1 MVSHS
6 VTNQESSVVLDVVL
20 RLLSTL
26 TLSTDDAHNLIQV
39 IIDSTDPANS
49 SSSTSSATTFLTA
62 QTQPTSSSTLVSVPP
77 TEQTPPP
84 IPSATPTLLLPPS
97 TIRTEQTV
105 PPIPS
110 ATLAPPPPPSTT
122 PTQSPAPSQNTQTL
136 PDLPITS
143 IMVNGEERFQH
154 HYEGFAFDVPHTA
167 ADGPFYLVTRG
178 RRVGVFSSWSHTSPH
193 VIGVSH
199 STYTRARSRN
209 DALIRM
215 LDAINLE
222 EAEWL
227 T

>member
-1 MVSHS
+1 
-6 VTNQESSVVLDVVL
+6 
-20 RLLSTL
+20 
-26 TLSTDDAHNLIQV
+26 
-39 IIDSTDPANS
+39 
-49 SSSTSSATTFLTA
+49 
-62 QTQPTSSSTLVSVPP
+62 
-77 TEQTPPP
+77 
-84 IPSATPTLLLPPS
+84 
-97 TIRTEQTV
+97 
-105 PPIPS
+105 
-110 ATLAPPPPPSTT
+110 
-122 PTQSPAPSQNTQTL
+122 
-136 PDLPITS
+136 
-143 IMVNGEERFQH
+143 MVNGEERFQH

-178 RRVGVFSSWSHTSPH
+178 RRVGVFSSWCVSFSDYSSFFLLHYLRSRTSPH